1 MIYEEDIIKLKHY
14 LSEYTKHFD
23 TDDIAVF
30 IYSYLGHTDIDSS
43 LKRSMRKYDVLL
55 EEVKDIVKKF
65 FTEANG
71 EPKRYITAND
81 LKVFIALSALENG
94 IADLLNSGLDTT
106 TVTHV
111 VSVYLRTGNFN
122 VIPDPMVKESFSN
135 VGVLLMKEALLL
147 TKTYRVSE
155 MVNKVNERLNPE
167 KAEPKTAFKN
177 EYSEKNDNAEGQDD
191 TAKKNIKK

>member
-1 MIYEEDIIKLKHY
+1 MIYEEDIIKLKYY

-23 TDDIAVF
+23 TEDIAVF

-55 EEVKDIVKKF
+55 EEVNAIVKKF
-65 FTEANG
+65 FSEAKG

-94 IADLLNSGLDTT
+94 IADLLKSGLDSK
-106 TVTHV
+106 TVTHI

-122 VIPDPMVKESFSN
+122 VIPDPLVKESFSN
-135 VGVLLMKEALLL
+135 VGVQLMKEAMLLN
-147 TKTYRVSE
+147 KCNRVSKVVA
-155 MVNKVNERLNPE
+155 MVEERLNPKSKE
-167 KAEPKTAFKN
+167 EPIVTAN
-177 EYSEKNDNAEGQDD
+177 NGVDPEYSEKIFKAEEEQ
-191 TAKKNIKK
+191 KIKK